1 MKKVALLIAA
11 FALVAGACGGS
22 DAGGCNAIMDD
33 GLELFQ
39 DAIDELDGLSLTDL
53 SDGSDPFS
61 SQDFEDRSRDLEQR
75 TTTEGCTNEEMSELF
90 VDRIGELE
98 AGENNPAGQFL
109 VSILK
114 QAAEEGEFDFT
125 G

>member
-11 FALVAGACGGS
+11 LAVVASACGGG
-22 DAGGCNAIMDD
+22 DAGGCAAIMDD
-33 GLELFQ
+33 GLALFQ

-61 SQDFEDRSRDLEQR
+61 SDDFERRSTDLEQR
-75 TTTEGCTNEEMSELF
+75 TTDEGCTNEEMSELF

-98 AGENNPAGQFL
+98 AGDTNPAGQFL
-109 VSILK
+109 VSILR
-114 QAAEEGEFDFT
+114 QAAEAGEFDFT